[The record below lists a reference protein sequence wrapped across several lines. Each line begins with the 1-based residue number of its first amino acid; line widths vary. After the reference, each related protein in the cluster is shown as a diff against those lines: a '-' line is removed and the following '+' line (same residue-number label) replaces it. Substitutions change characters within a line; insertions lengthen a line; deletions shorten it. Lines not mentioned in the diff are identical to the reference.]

1 MPNSFPS
8 DLFGTPQPT
17 APTTPQR
24 ERPARL
30 GHADYTYKDA
40 SAILTKAS
48 GFMDGYDYTLN
59 PYSGCAFGC
68 SYCYAA
74 FFNRNKQLIDDWG
87 KWVTVK
93 ENALDLLRRKR
104 PKSIIGKLIYCSSV
118 TDPYQPIERKLE
130 LTRDLLRE
138 LVQYQP
144 RLVMQT
150 RAPLVTRDIDV
161 LSGFERV
168 QVNMTVTTDDDDVR
182 RAFEGFCPGNK
193 ARLRAIAEVQ
203 AAGILSVITMTP
215 LLPVR
220 DPNALAQQLLDTGVQ
235 QFIIQPFH
243 ATRGKFV
250 AGTRD
255 KAVRISEE
263 LGWTQER
270 YEEVAQVLREVLPNL
285 GEGKEG
291 FAPLV

>member
-1 MPNSFPS
+1 MPH
-8 DLFGTPQPT
+8 DLPPEALPDSE
-17 APTTPQR
+17 AP
-24 ERPARL
+24 EAAAHPARL
-30 GHADYTYKDA
+30 GHADYTYRDA
-40 SAILTKAS
+40 SGILTRAS
-48 GFMDGYDYTLN
+48 GFMEGYDYTLN

-93 ENALDLLRRKR
+93 QNALALLRKKR
-104 PKSIIGKLIYCSSV
+104 PTSVIDKLIYCSSV
-118 TDPYQPIERKLE
+118 TDPYQPIEKKLE
-130 LTRDLLRE
+130 LTRDLLKE

-144 RLVMQT
+144 RLVVQT

-161 LSGFERV
+161 LQRFAKV
-168 QVNMTVTTDDDDVR
+168 QVNMTVTTDDEDVR
-182 RAFEGFCPGNK
+182 KAFEGLCPGNK
-193 ARLRAIAEVQ
+193 ARLKAIAEVQ

-220 DPNALAQQLLDTGVQ
+220 DPYALAQQLLDTGVQ
-235 QFIIQPFH
+235 QFIVQPFH
-243 ATRGKFV
+243 ATRGQFV

-255 KAVRISEE
+255 EAIRISEQ
-263 LGWTQER
+263 LGWKPKR
-270 YEEVAQVLREVLPNL
+270 YAEVVQVLREALPNL

-291 FAPLV
+291 FAALI

>member
-1 MPNSFPS
+1 MPP
-8 DLFGTPQPT
+8 DLFSPDPPVPPRAVIQPT
-17 APTTPQR
+17 
-24 ERPARL
+24 RL
-30 GHADYTYKDA
+30 GHADYTYRDA
-40 SAILTKAS
+40 SAILTTAT

-93 ENALDLLRRKR
+93 QNALALLRKKR
-104 PKSIIGKLIYCSSV
+104 STSVIGKLIYCSSV
-118 TDPYQPIERKLE
+118 TDPYQPIEKKLE
-130 LTRDLLRE
+130 LTRDLLQE

-144 RLVMQT
+144 RLVIQT

-161 LSGFERV
+161 LKRFDKV
-168 QVNMTVTTDDDDVR
+168 QVNMTVTTDDEDVR
-182 RAFEGFCPGNK
+182 KAFEGFCPGNK
-193 ARLRAIAEVQ
+193 PRLKAIAEVQ

-220 DPNALAQQLLDTGVQ
+220 DPYTLAQQLLDTGVQ

-255 KAVRISEE
+255 EAVRISEE
-263 LGWTQER
+263 LGWTPER
-270 YEEVAQVLREVLPNL
+270 YAEVAQVLRETLPNL

-291 FAPLV
+291 FAPLI